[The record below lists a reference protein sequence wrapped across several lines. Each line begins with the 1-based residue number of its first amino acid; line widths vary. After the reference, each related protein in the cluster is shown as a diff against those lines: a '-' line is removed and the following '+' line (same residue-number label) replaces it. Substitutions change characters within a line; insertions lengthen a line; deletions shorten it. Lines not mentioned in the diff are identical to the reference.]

1 MKVTSIHLCLS
12 KPSDSMT
19 LNTVDPSGFT
29 IRENTNKTYSSEIT
43 HQIDSAVTQ
52 FLHMQHANQSYA
64 EVEANVEYYAYLK
77 LQAIFEISSDLLTKS
92 STSVTLNEKSW
103 DIIMKNTLKSPF
115 HHTTLIQNQMRG

>member
-1 MKVTSIHLCLS
+1 
-12 KPSDSMT
+12 
-19 LNTVDPSGFT
+19 
-29 IRENTNKTYSSEIT
+29 
-43 HQIDSAVTQ
+43 
-52 FLHMQHANQSYA
+52 MQHANQSYA

-115 HHTTLIQNQMRG
+115 HHTTLIQNQMRV